1 MACRLAGAKPLSE
14 AALLCCQ
21 LDQWKQKISEILIE
35 IYTFSFKI
43 MHLKISSVKWRPF
56 CLGPNVNMDKMF
68 MLVYSRSVTMPELAQ
83 NWSLLPALGP
93 FRHRVSSGKLWGE
106 KNCKGT
112 CVGPTLSW
120 LWVDIGRAMSAQRR
134 FAVGLMSPADV
145 APTSVRPQSQYLY
158 IIIKTNRNVRERNA
172 MIHFCPQ
179 RNWIM
184 TTDCSMLHASLWSR
198 CKQFLAAKNRLW
210 CTRKKSAD
218 VAQMKSEIGFWI
230 HE

>member
-1 MACRLAGAKPLSE
+1 MACRLAGAKPLCE
-14 AALLCCQ
+14 AALLYCQ

-56 CLGPNVNMDKMF
+56 RLGPNVNMDKMF

-145 APTSVRPQSQYLY
+145 APTSVRPQSQYLH

-179 RNWIM
+179 RN
-184 TTDCSMLHASLWSR
+184 
-198 CKQFLAAKNRLW
+198 
-210 CTRKKSAD
+210 
-218 VAQMKSEIGFWI
+218 
-230 HE
+230 